1 MFALHQRVVVYA
13 TCGGQRN
20 AIERRFGGQLNC
32 GHGLKRW
39 YFWLPGGAGGRLYGS
54 DAAIVSAPPDFIVM
68 HSSTELT
75 SARFQVTCNGQR
87 CSSFADL
94 TPGFT
99 AQERLGIVIRDPM
112 QAIWA
117 SGLIMSAVTAFYD
130 IHRQS
135 GEDYFIYPDYFM
147 FGINCVPGDYGM
159 LDIWPDHKRI
169 TVGATTEECVRAIND
184 RGVTILVLPD
194 TTPRAAELERQTRS
208 SYLQRLKFGLV
219 YEPGAVIGN
228 SDIQIT
234 CPPALEPYLDTVIS
248 DTPALSAAARAA
260 LRTRRQ
266 GATASGA
273 PVEYYR
279 RVAPATALNY
289 L

>member
-1 MFALHQRVVVYA
+1 ML
-13 TCGGQRN
+13 G
-20 AIERRFGGQLNC
+20 
-32 GHGLKRW
+32 
-39 YFWLPGGAGGRLYGS
+39 
-54 DAAIVSAPPDFIVM
+54 FIAM

-75 SARFQVTCNGQR
+75 SDRFQVTCNGQR
-87 CSSFADL
+87 LPSFADL
-94 TPGFT
+94 APGFNT
-99 AQERLGIVIRDPM
+99 QARLGIVIREPM

-135 GEDYFIYPDYFM
+135 AEDYFIYPDYFI

-159 LDIWPDHKRI
+159 LDIWPEHKCI
-169 TVGATTEECVRAIND
+169 TVGATAEECVRALND

-194 TTPRAAELERQTRS
+194 TTPREPELERQTRS
-208 SYLQRLKFGLV
+208 SYLQRLKFGLI
-219 YEPGAVIGN
+219 YSPGAVIGD

-234 CPPALEPYLDTVIS
+234 CPPALEPYVATIIQQ
-248 DTPALSAAARAA
+248 TAGLSAAAREV
-260 LRTRRQ
+260 LHSRRQ
-266 GATASGA
+266 AATAAGA
-273 PVEYYR
+273 PVEHYR